1 MGSFFDRDNMLARV
15 VAFLIAC
22 ALWMYVMNDQNPLV
36 ERNYVVNLELRNVP
50 EGMIVLNTPDKVRV
64 KVQAQRTAMGDI
76 TEKEIT
82 AYVDFDDKNIGQQ
95 TLPVKAQFSQGTV
108 VEIYPNNIYAY
119 LDSVSEKVMDVDT
132 RVIGIPASDF
142 TLSKREV
149 TPSTVLVRG
158 ATHRINEMAKVVAPV
173 DISERENDF
182 QVESTLIAMSD
193 KGLEMPDLQITPAK
207 AQVKASVV
215 RQMITVEV
223 PVVVETT
230 GTLSGGMNMKK
241 AISEPATVKLTA
253 EPSVL
258 QNITEIRTQPVDLAK
273 FSVNGNVEAVLLLP
287 EKTMADTH
295 TVKVHIEAE

>member
-1 MGSFFDRDNMLARV
+1 MSNFFDRENMIARV
-15 VAFLIAC
+15 IAFLIAC

-50 EGMIVLNTPDKVRV
+50 DEMIVLNVPDKVRV
-64 KVQAQRTAMGDI
+64 KVQAQRTVLGDMSD
-76 TEKEIT
+76 KEVT
-82 AYVDFDDKNIGQQ
+82 AYVDFADKNIGQQ

-108 VEIYPNNIYAY
+108 LEVYPNNVYAY

-149 TPSTVLVRG
+149 IPANVTVKG
-158 ATHRINEMAKVVAPV
+158 ATHRINEMARVVAPV
-173 DISERENDF
+173 DVSERENDF
-182 QVESTLIAMSD
+182 QVESTLIAMNKS
-193 KGLEMPDLQITPAK
+193 GLEMPDLQITPAK
-207 AQVKASVV
+207 AQVKATLV
-215 RQMITVEV
+215 RQMITVEL

-230 GTLSGGMNMKK
+230 GTLAGGMTMKR
-241 AISEPATVKLTA
+241 AVSEPATVKLTA
-253 EPSVL
+253 EPSIL
-258 QNITEIRTQPVDLAK
+258 QNLTEVRTQPVDLTK
-273 FSVNGNVEAVLLLP
+273 FSINGNVEAILLLP

>member
-1 MGSFFDRDNMLARV
+1 MSNFFDRENMIERV
-15 VAFLIAC
+15 IAFLIAC

-50 EGMIVLNTPDKVRV
+50 DEMIVLNVPDKVRV
-64 KVQAQRTAMGDI
+64 KVQAQRTVLGDMSD
-76 TEKEIT
+76 KEVT
-82 AYVDFDDKNIGQQ
+82 AYVDFADKNIGQQ

-108 VEIYPNNIYAY
+108 LEVYPNNVYAY

-149 TPSTVLVRG
+149 IPANVTVKG
-158 ATHRINEMAKVVAPV
+158 ATHRINEMARVVAPV
-173 DISERENDF
+173 DVSERENDF
-182 QVESTLIAMSD
+182 QVESTLIAMNKS
-193 KGLEMPDLQITPAK
+193 GLEMPDLQITPAK
-207 AQVKASVV
+207 AQVKATLV
-215 RQMITVEV
+215 RQMITVEL

-230 GTLSGGMNMKK
+230 GTLAGGMNMKR
-241 AISEPATVKLTA
+241 AVSEPATVKLTA
-253 EPSVL
+253 EPSIL
-258 QNITEIRTQPVDLAK
+258 QNLTEVRTQPVDLTK
-273 FSVNGNVEAVLLLP
+273 FSINGNVEAILLLP

>member
-1 MGSFFDRDNMLARV
+1 MSNFFDRENMIARV
-15 VAFLIAC
+15 IAFLIAC

-50 EGMIVLNTPDKVRV
+50 DEMIVLNVPDKVRV
-64 KVQAQRTAMGDI
+64 KVQAQRTVLGDMND
-76 TEKEIT
+76 KEVT
-82 AYVDFDDKNIGQQ
+82 AYVDFADKNIGQQ

-108 VEIYPNNIYAY
+108 LEVYPNNVYAY

-149 TPSTVLVRG
+149 IPANVTVKG
-158 ATHRINEMAKVVAPV
+158 ATHRINEMARVVAPV
-173 DISERENDF
+173 DVSERENDF
-182 QVESTLIAMSD
+182 QVESTLIAMNKS
-193 KGLEMPDLQITPAK
+193 GLEMPDLQITPAK
-207 AQVKASVV
+207 AQVKATLV
-215 RQMITVEV
+215 RQMITVEL

-230 GTLSGGMNMKK
+230 GTLAGGMNMKR
-241 AISEPATVKLTA
+241 AVSEPATVKLTA
-253 EPSVL
+253 EPSIL
-258 QNITEIRTQPVDLAK
+258 QNLTEVRTQPVDLTK
-273 FSVNGNVEAVLLLP
+273 FSINGNVEAILLLP

>member
-1 MGSFFDRDNMLARV
+1 MSNFFDRENMIARV
-15 VAFLIAC
+15 IAFLIAC

-50 EGMIVLNTPDKVRV
+50 DEMIVLNVPDKVRV
-64 KVQAQRTAMGDI
+64 KVQAQRTVLGDMSD
-76 TEKEIT
+76 KEVT
-82 AYVDFDDKNIGQQ
+82 AYVDFADKNIGQQ

-108 VEIYPNNIYAY
+108 LEVYPNNVYAY

-149 TPSTVLVRG
+149 IPANVTVKG
-158 ATHRINEMAKVVAPV
+158 ATHRINEMARVVAPV
-173 DISERENDF
+173 DVSERENDF
-182 QVESTLIAMSD
+182 QVESTLIAMNKS
-193 KGLEMPDLQITPAK
+193 GLEMPDLQITPAK
-207 AQVKASVV
+207 AQVKATLV
-215 RQMITVEV
+215 RQMITVEL

-230 GTLSGGMNMKK
+230 GTLAGGMNMKR
-241 AISEPATVKLTA
+241 AVSEPATVKLTA
-253 EPSVL
+253 EPSIL
-258 QNITEIRTQPVDLAK
+258 QNLTEVRIQPVDLTK
-273 FSVNGNVEAVLLLP
+273 FSINGNVEAILLLP